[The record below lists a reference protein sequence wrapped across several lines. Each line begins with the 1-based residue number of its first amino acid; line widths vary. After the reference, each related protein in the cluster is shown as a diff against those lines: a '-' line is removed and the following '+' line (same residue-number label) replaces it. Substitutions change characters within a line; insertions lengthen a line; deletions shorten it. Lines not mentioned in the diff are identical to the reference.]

1 MRSEEE
7 IIALLREKFPKGV
20 ADLGIGDD
28 GAVFRDLVFTADLLV
43 QDTHFTLEHPP
54 FFLGRK
60 SVAVNISDLASMGA
74 EPLFIL
80 MTLALPENLTEE
92 WFDKF
97 LNGVSSA
104 CEDWGCSLV
113 GGDLSSSSKIYISVT
128 AVGRAEKPVLRGKAR
143 EGDWIYLL
151 GDLGLSR
158 AGREALQEKLP
169 GFESLKK
176 AFLDPSP
183 PVEQALKASAIA
195 TSMIDVSDGF
205 VLDLHRLLSGKG
217 AILYPESF
225 IPHPHL
231 REFCKRKGAD
241 PIEYMLYGGED
252 YAIVYTSPAEGPGR
266 KVGKVEGGAIHFGER
281 KLRVYGFNHFTGKIG
296 KKVLT

>member
-7 IIALLREKFPKGV
+7 IIALLREKFSKGV

-28 GAVFRDLVFTADLLV
+28 GAVFRNLVFTADLLV
-43 QDTHFTLEHPP
+43 EGTHFTPEHPS

-60 SVAVNISDLASMGA
+60 SVSVNISDIASMGA

-80 MTLALPENLTEE
+80 MTLALPPDLT
-92 WFDKF
+92 DKWLDEF
-97 LNGVSSA
+97 INGIYSA
-104 CEDWGCSLV
+104 CRDWGCSLV
-113 GGDLSSSSKIYISVT
+113 GGDLSSASQIYISVT
-128 AVGRAEKPVLRGKAR
+128 AVGRTEKPVLRGKAK

-158 AGREALQEKLP
+158 AGREALEEKLP
-169 GFESLKK
+169 GFEALKK

-183 PVEQALKASAIA
+183 PVRQALEASKIA

-205 VLDLHRLLSGKG
+205 VLDLYRLLSGKG
-217 AILYPESF
+217 AVLAPESF
-225 IPHPHL
+225 NPHPQL
-231 REFCKRKGAD
+231 LEFCKMKGAD

-252 YAIVYTSPAEGPGR
+252 YAIVYTSPTEGPGR
-266 KVGKVEGGAIHFGER
+266 KVGKVGGHGIYFGSRKLKVSGFTHFGR
-281 KLRVYGFNHFTGKIG
+281 KIR
-296 KKVLT
+296 KKF